1 MSKVQLSPA
10 DQARYDEIMC
20 IADTKLVLAGWHM
33 ITIPN
38 GRAIADWN
46 AVCGML
52 QAHYGHARAL
62 YGTLSKFGLT
72 RAEAEWD
79 RTALQIRSAD
89 LLDQPP
95 VSWCDLIVSAYLVER
110 AAATLV
116 SAYETDAD
124 PQFAGLAAKINAETQ
139 FHFSYLKGWLSVL
152 VTSQR
157 EELER
162 LAAQRMKL
170 MLQWWGPQGGEDA
183 PFAQKQR
190 SLTRDQLRAAFL
202 SDAQR
207 DAAAC
212 GFTLRADAAP
222 ATASWNPQTMRVS
235 REGLPPRL
243 FEQIRFKNTE
253 LALP

>member
-10 DQARYDEIMC
+10 DQARYDEILC

-46 AVCGML
+46 AICGML
-52 QAHYGHARAL
+52 QSHYGHARAL
-62 YGTLSKFGLT
+62 YSTLSKYGLT

-79 RTALQIRSAD
+79 RSAAQIRSAD
-89 LLDQPP
+89 LLDKPP
-95 VSWCDLIVSAYLVER
+95 ASWCDLIVSTYMIER
-110 AAATLV
+110 AVASMI
-116 SAYETDAD
+116 SAYESDAD
-124 PQFAGLAAKINAETQ
+124 AQFAGLAAKINAETQ
-139 FHFSYLKGWLSVL
+139 FHFSYLKGWMKVL
-152 VTSQR
+152 ATSQH

-162 LAAQRMKL
+162 LATLRVNA

-183 PFAQKQR
+183 PFAHGQR
-190 SLTRDQLRAAFL
+190 PLTRDQLRSEFL

-207 DAAAC
+207 DAGAC
-212 GFTLRADAAP
+212 GFTLRADSLP
-222 ATASWNPQTMRVS
+222 SIASWNQQTMRVS

-253 LALP
+253 LAMP